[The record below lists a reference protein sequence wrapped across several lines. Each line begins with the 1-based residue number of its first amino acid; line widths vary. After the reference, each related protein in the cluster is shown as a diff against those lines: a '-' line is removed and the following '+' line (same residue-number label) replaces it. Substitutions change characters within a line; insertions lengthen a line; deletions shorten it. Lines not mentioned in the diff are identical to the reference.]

1 MRHGLVQILCLR
13 HFHHDGHVILLFSSS
28 VGCSEVF
35 RYCFICIFSWPKT
48 TVAQNQIYVIP
59 HVICFYVMFVFFSF
73 FFFFKIFG
81 QNIVLKEYLI
91 ISIQYSCCVGTS
103 LNVQWFFNCISPTTV
118 SRSLL
123 LHNCIRSAGLLFYLS
138 GVYFS
143 THPPQVFSLDNAI
156 NSVGL
161 LSQYELTY
169 CSQ

>member
-1 MRHGLVQILCLR
+1 MLGSIS
-13 HFHHDGHVILLFSSS
+13 LLLYLYFQLAKNYSSS
-28 VGCSEVF
+28 KSNLCYPTCDLFLCNV
-35 RYCFICIFSWPKT
+35 R
-48 TVAQNQIYVIP
+48 
-59 HVICFYVMFVFFSF
+59 F
-73 FFFFKIFG
+73 FFVLFFLLQNLWSEYCLERVLDNKYTIFLLCWH
-81 QNIVLKEYLI
+81 QFKRPMILQLHL
-91 ISIQYSCCVGTS
+91 T
-103 LNVQWFFNCISPTTV
+103 TTV